1 MPLTIGWRSAHYI
14 PDPAER
20 ARFDAHDW
28 ILLPSLLDPVLLER
42 FQRGVARGVFHEVR
56 HDAVSDRSADLRL
69 EADAST
75 GLVVLLLNDG
85 VVLDA
90 ISDLTGRA
98 GLTRF
103 GGACYRMRP
112 GAGHQQEWH
121 DDLVEG
127 RALALT
133 IAVGPE
139 TYDGGCLEI
148 RRAAAP
154 RLCERIPNYRPGDA
168 VLFRLAPGLQH
179 RVTPVTAGL
188 KTAFAGWFRRGAPLR
203 ETILGRP

>member
-1 MPLTIGWRSAHYI
+1 MPLTIGWRSARYS

-28 ILLPSLLDPVLLER
+28 IRLPSLLDPPLLAQV
-42 FQRGVARGVFHEVR
+42 QRGVARGVFREVR
-56 HDAVSDRSADLRL
+56 HGAVSDTSADLRL
-69 EADAST
+69 DANAAT
-75 GLVVLLLNDG
+75 GLMLLLLNDP
-85 VVLDA
+85 VLLA
-90 ISDLTGRA
+90 AVSDLTGCA

-121 DDLVEG
+121 DDLVDG
-127 RALALT
+127 RELALT

-139 TYDGGCLEI
+139 TYDGGCLEM
-148 RRAAAP
+148 RRGAAP
-154 RLCERIPNYRPGDA
+154 GLCERLPNHRPGDA